1 VLRADYIRTAF
12 AKGLTK
18 RTVIF
23 KHALRNSVIPVV
35 TFIGIDFGTLLG
47 GALINEVIFNWNG
60 IGSALVT
67 AIGAQD
73 NPMVLGIASYSV
85 AIFVIV
91 NLVVD
96 TMYGFLDP
104 RIRLQ

>member
-1 VLRADYIRTAF
+1 
-12 AKGLTK
+12 
-18 RTVIF
+18 
-23 KHALRNSVIPVV
+23 
-35 TFIGIDFGTLLG
+35 
-47 GALINEVIFNWNG
+47 
-60 IGSALVT
+60 
-67 AIGAQD
+67 
-73 NPMVLGIASYSV
+73 V